1 MAQYLP
7 LSQAST
13 AEPSP
18 NVLDRALKALGF
30 APESDEPP
38 EWRADVSDAPVYMA
52 SCFAYCAAGGLLLLH
67 PEPLE
72 RHMAFPWRLMGLMV
86 FANGF
91 FSYMADV
98 ETWGRTSR
106 WKAADR
112 LLATTNT
119 LLQIAIVASACMG
132 HASFPV
138 ESVALLFTGVA
149 TGLVCKH
156 RASASM
162 RRGDCESF
170 LRWHAAWHYTLPLG
184 AILGQLVLHRKCD
197 YSFATS
203 CACASART

>member
-91 FSYMADV
+91 FVHGGRRDV
-98 ETWGRTSR
+98 GRIE
-106 WKAADR
+106 KAADR
-112 LLATTNT
+112 LRQQQHSPADCHRG
-119 LLQIAIVASACMG
+119 SRHG

-162 RRGDCESF
+162 RRSDCESF